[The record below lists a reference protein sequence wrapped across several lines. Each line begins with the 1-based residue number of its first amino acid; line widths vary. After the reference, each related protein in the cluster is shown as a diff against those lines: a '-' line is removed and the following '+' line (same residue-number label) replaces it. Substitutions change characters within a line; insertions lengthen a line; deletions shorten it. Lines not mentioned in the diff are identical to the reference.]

1 MASISD
7 ITEELINTAVATDD
21 LTDALFNLQRA
32 IGVDA
37 GDVAARVFGFGW
49 DEEWPGATTDRR
61 REMMDHY
68 IELERLY
75 APDADD
81 DDDDTERAGETTT
94 CLS

>member
-21 LTDALFNLQRA
+21 LTDALFDFQKA

-37 GDVAARVFGFGW
+37 GDVAARAFGFGW
-49 DEEWPGATTDRR
+49 DEEWPGATAARR
-61 REMMDHY
+61 GEMMDHY
-68 IELERLY
+68 IGLERLY

-81 DDDDTERAGETTT
+81 DEAERADEAAA
-94 CLS
+94 CSM

>member
-1 MASISD
+1 MASVSD

-21 LTDALFNLQRA
+21 FTDALFDFQKA

-37 GDVAARVFGFGW
+37 GDVAERVFGFGW
-49 DEEWPGATTDRR
+49 GDEWPGATATRR

-75 APDADD
+75 ATDV
-81 DDDDTERAGETTT
+81 DDDDTERTGEAEA
-94 CLS
+94 CSM